1 MYDPMRQV
9 CIKYPEWLAEAKSQL
24 TEEEYTRYGTQYQ
37 YFQRIV
43 AVYETEPDN
52 YPRLMEVR
60 SVARSKR
67 RQRGAKRRFKGV
79 TMRSDVALDL
89 NTQTLSALHN
99 SNTARFARSL

>member
-52 YPRLMEVR
+52 YPRLMELMSDIQEYGQPPSEIIKEVR
-60 SVARSKR
+60 RTFRLCVISL
-67 RQRGAKRRFKGV
+67 RF
-79 TMRSDVALDL
+79 
-89 NTQTLSALHN
+89 
-99 SNTARFARSL
+99 